1 MKSET
6 VLITPIGY
14 NRNRPCNGC
23 GSGWNSKL
31 VPDRIYLL
39 NITRACC
46 IHDYMYEVGTTQLHK
61 KIADEVLL
69 LNLNRLINE
78 DRNFFRNNRFMK
90 RRMKNIA
97 KIYYNFVVEFGNDA
111 YWNGKERV

>member
-1 MKSET
+1 MSET
-6 VLITPIGY
+6 VLITPKGY
-14 NRNRPCNGC
+14 DRDKKCNGC

-46 IHDYMYEVGTTQLHK
+46 IHDYMYEVGTTTADK
-61 KIADEVLL
+61 KVADSIFLI
-69 LNLNRLINE
+69 NLKRLIDE
-78 DRNFFRNNRFMK
+78 DKNFIRNNRFMK

-97 KIYYNFVVEFGNDA
+97 KVYYDFVDKFGDDA
-111 YWNGKERV
+111 YWEGKKK